1 MRERDDVPGLSSMRK
16 GRRSGPGGR
25 CERERD
31 DVPGLSSM
39 RKGRRSGPGGR
50 CEGEG

>member
-1 MRERDDVPGLSSMRK
+1 MRK

>member
-1 MRERDDVPGLSSMRK
+1 M
-16 GRRSGPGGR
+16 
-25 CERERD
+25 RERD